1 MELIQ
6 VNLKRYNFMK
16 VKKGKVRT
24 TDAEN
29 VQLQQ
34 LFLAEGF
41 TFLSGR
47 NVPHIHSGMDF
58 FYFNNQSNGA
68 KIISW
73 GSKASK
79 GNNQNPFNLVFYSGE
94 DWFKM
99 KRFKEYS
106 FSEIIEKFGKKD
118 EPF

>member
-1 MELIQ
+1 
-6 VNLKRYNFMK
+6 MK
-16 VKKGKVRT
+16 VKRGKVRT

-41 TFLSGR
+41 TFLNGR
-47 NVPHIHSGMDF
+47 NVPHINSGMDF

-73 GSKASK
+73 GSKSDTHD
-79 GNNQNPFNLVFYSGE
+79 NRNPFKPVFYSGE
-94 DWFKM
+94 DWFKI

-106 FSEIIEKFGKKD
+106 FSEIIKKFGKKA